1 MDCDD
6 VTRQWA
12 EASQRP
18 VATKGK
24 FVLLVVVS
32 YVLLAWCCWT
42 ELCYR
47 NSLELP
53 AQFTVVG
60 NVIHTSRQGN
70 REMHR
75 LRYTF
80 QDPVTG
86 QRHQNTVEILPSL
99 VPAGQR
105 VTIQYLPGEYSR
117 SRLAVQARPEMVTV
131 FYSITALLALI
142 GVGALAWLS
151 REAHI
156 QPPRGVR
163 SFTPTRRRFEIT

>member
-1 MDCDD
+1 MDCYD
-6 VTRQWA
+6 VTLQWA
-12 EASQRP
+12 EASDGP
-18 VATKGK
+18 AATKGK
-24 FVLLVVVS
+24 LVLLVLVS

-60 NVIHTSRQGN
+60 NVIHTSRHGK
-70 REMHR
+70 REMHC

-86 QRHQNTVEILPSL
+86 QRHQNTVEIPPSQ
-99 VPAGQR
+99 VPAGQH
-105 VTIQYLPGEYSR
+105 VMIQYLPGEYSK
-117 SRLAVQARPEMVTV
+117 SRLALQARPEVVTV
-131 FYSITALLALI
+131 FYSITALLVLI
-142 GVGALAWLS
+142 GVGALVWLS
-151 REAHI
+151 REAHT

-163 SFTPTRRRFEIT
+163 SFTPTQRRFEIT